1 MKDDIKQL
9 KQSEAQ
15 LAKRVTQLE
24 STTTQRK
31 QDSNENHMIVT
42 NLPKFSE
49 GTYLKQV
56 VLKIGEL
63 VDQPV
68 NEDEILNVYQNEN
81 KKFNT
86 FPLIVKMST
95 NALKKKCMEFR
106 KSQHTIDLNEIAPNL
121 QNNNKNINFHHL
133 MEKEYAELL
142 KKAKEAAKT
151 AKFKFVW
158 FSKNNVLARKD
169 ENAPIIRINN
179 EKDLQK
185 IKS

>member
-49 GTYLKQV
+49 GTNLKQV

-95 NALKKKCMEFR
+95 NALKKSAWNSANR
-106 KSQHTIDLNEIAPNL
+106 NTQLI
-121 QNNNKNINFHHL
+121 
-133 MEKEYAELL
+133 
-142 KKAKEAAKT
+142 
-151 AKFKFVW
+151 
-158 FSKNNVLARKD
+158 
-169 ENAPIIRINN
+169 
-179 EKDLQK
+179 
-185 IKS
+185 

>member
-1 MKDDIKQL
+1 
-9 KQSEAQ
+9 
-15 LAKRVTQLE
+15 
-24 STTTQRK
+24 
-31 QDSNENHMIVT
+31 
-42 NLPKFSE
+42 
-49 GTYLKQV
+49 
-56 VLKIGEL
+56 
-63 VDQPV
+63 
-68 NEDEILNVYQNEN
+68 
-81 KKFNT
+81 
-86 FPLIVKMST
+86 
-95 NALKKKCMEFR
+95 MEFR